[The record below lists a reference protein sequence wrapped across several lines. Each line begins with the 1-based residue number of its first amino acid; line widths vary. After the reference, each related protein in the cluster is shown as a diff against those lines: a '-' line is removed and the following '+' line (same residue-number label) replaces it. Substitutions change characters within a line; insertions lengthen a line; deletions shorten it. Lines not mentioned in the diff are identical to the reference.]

1 VDSSESLFLHCISYS
16 QVGFDLL
23 IAVYV
28 PSADETLAI
37 GEVKWI
43 TSHRPQIMSASFRE
57 KHINKSVKSTDI
69 CGCLEDG

>member
-1 VDSSESLFLHCISYS
+1 VE
-16 QVGFDLL
+16 FDLL

-43 TSHRPQIMSASFRE
+43 TGDWSQKRPRE
-57 KHINKSVKSTDI
+57 KHINKSVKSTGPI
-69 CGCLEDG
+69 GCLEDG